1 LKPVLTLIVAV
12 LVAANNPVLAKE
24 HRSREVAR
32 EFEWQHPC
40 PSTGRANGACPGYVR
55 DHVVPLSCG
64 GPDAVENM
72 QCQTVA
78 GAADGPVLL
87 LHGFPTSSPTA
98 WVGGSTPSLMGTTTP
113 HPVNQHAHTAR
124 PSFWHFLQITPLFMA
139 YIV

>member
-1 LKPVLTLIVAV
+1 MSPRLKPVLTLIAAV

-78 GAADGPVLL
+78 GPADGPVFLL

-98 WVGGSTPSLMGTTTP
+98 
-113 HPVNQHAHTAR
+113 
-124 PSFWHFLQITPLFMA
+124 
-139 YIV
+139 